1 MLNEDEYLNVN
12 CKNFSQK
19 FVQFVAIV
27 SLITFDTFVFMNTMF
42 MERFGKICINPRILL
57 NLDFFLDEIKN
68 NNY

>member
-42 MERFGKICINPRILL
+42 VERFGKICINPIRERIRTKEKR
-57 NLDFFLDEIKN
+57 NWISQ
-68 NNY
+68 

>member
-1 MLNEDEYLNVN
+1 M

-42 MERFGKICINPRILL
+42 VERFGKICINPRILL
-57 NLDFFLDEIKN
+57 NLDFFFFERN
-68 NNY
+68 

>member
-1 MLNEDEYLNVN
+1 M

-19 FVQFVAIV
+19 FVQFIAIV
-27 SLITFDTFVFMNTMF
+27 SFDIFVFMNTMF
-42 MERFGKICINPRILL
+42 VERFGKICINPRILL